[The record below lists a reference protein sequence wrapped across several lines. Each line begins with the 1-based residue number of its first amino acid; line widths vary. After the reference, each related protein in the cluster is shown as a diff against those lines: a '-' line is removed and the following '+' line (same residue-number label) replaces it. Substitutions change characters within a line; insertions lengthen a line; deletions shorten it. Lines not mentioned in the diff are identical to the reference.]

1 MATRVESWYDANVDF
16 ENTYHFDARML
27 RDVVQLQ
34 QKRYNLALIL
44 GPLYHLLDST
54 DRCVVLMNFIG
65 MIEPGG
71 FVAAAFVSR
80 NAHLRDVCMR
90 DPARLKREPSFYQQY
105 LRDGRYARA
114 LGRRCII

>member
-1 MATRVESWYDANVDF
+1 MSSCLLHRAQENASQAGVQF
-16 ENTYHFDARML
+16 ENTYHCDARML

-54 DRCVVLMNFIG
+54 DRCAVLMNFIG

-80 NAHLRDVCMR
+80 NAHL
-90 DPARLKREPSFYQQY
+90 
-105 LRDGRYARA
+105 
-114 LGRRCII
+114 